1 MAQNQ
6 CSNDTFTYTH
16 TSAGQAMFRMI
27 AYTDKKDLSLIEV
40 MGYSSLAFRINIH
53 AETVDIAGPY
63 ASFNWGD
70 VFRRSMMN
78 LGFNCRAIGAPN
90 FTPPSPEELQE
101 ALHFTQSCIDRGLPV
116 MAWDLFVPE
125 FGVIYGYDD
134 QQQQLTC
141 LDTAQDGVLPYV
153 KLGRGRIGELFLMG
167 IVDSFAVDET
177 HAWRDALEMILEH
190 AFEHQPRHD
199 QEPYRNGL
207 AGYEAWM
214 QALRSQS
221 VEVVGNAYNAL
232 VVGDARAYAAAFL
245 TRLAEKW
252 RGGSPLQQ
260 EVAPNAQAAATC
272 YHEVARHLGDIRTHF
287 PFPQGGTPND
297 PATARAAIDL
307 LGQARAAEAQG
318 IEHLQAM
325 YHRLSRE
332 G

>member
-1 MAQNQ
+1 
-6 CSNDTFTYTH
+6 
-16 TSAGQAMFRMI
+16 MI
-27 AYTDKKDLSLIEV
+27 AYTDNRSLSLVDV

-70 VFRRSMMN
+70 VFKRGMMN

-101 ALHFTQSCIDRGLPV
+101 ALRFTQNCIDHGVPV

-141 LDTAQDGVLPYV
+141 LDTAQDGNLPYV

-167 IVDSFAVDET
+167 IVDCFEVDET
-177 HAWRDALEMILEH
+177 CAWRDALEMILEH

-232 VVGDARAYAAAFL
+232 VVGDARMYAAEFL
-245 TRLAEKW
+245 TRLADRW
-252 RGGSPLQQ
+252 RNGSPLQR
-260 EVAPNAQAAATC
+260 EVAPNAQAAATH
-272 YHEVARHLGDIRTHF
+272 YREVARHLSGLRASF

-297 PATARAAIDL
+297 PATARTAIEL
-307 LGQARAAEAQG
+307 LRQAGVAEASG
-318 IEHLQAM
+318 IEQLQAM
-325 YHRLSRE
+325 HQRLSRE
-332 G
+332 DSHVT